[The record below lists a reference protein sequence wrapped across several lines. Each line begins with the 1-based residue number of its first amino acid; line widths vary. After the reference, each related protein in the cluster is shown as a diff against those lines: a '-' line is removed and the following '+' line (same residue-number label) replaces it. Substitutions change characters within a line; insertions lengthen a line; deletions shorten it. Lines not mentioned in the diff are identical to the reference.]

1 MAKVNPNFST
11 TDLCI
16 RDFTRM
22 NPPIFYGSKVEEDPQ
37 GFIDEVFKVFGGM
50 VVSSQEKEELEDY
63 KLKYVAQVWNE
74 KWKDERPLIEGR
86 ITWEALK
93 KDCLVRFFP
102 FELRDNKSQEF
113 INFN

>member
-37 GFIDEVFKVFGGM
+37 GIIDEVFKVLDGM
-50 VVSSQEKEELEDY
+50 GFL
-63 KLKYVAQVWNE
+63 
-74 KWKDERPLIEGR
+74 
-86 ITWEALK
+86 LK
-93 KDCLVRFFP
+93 KKRNQSP
-102 FELRDNKSQEF
+102 TNS
-113 INFN
+113 NT